1 MTPQH
6 LSLFF
11 KANLLT
17 TALLS
22 LAFALFNSH
31 YTASAL
37 VFTLAALLST
47 TATLYL
53 VYWLLL
59 RLFFRFTRVASVLLL
74 LLFFL
79 TDLLLMTDFAIY
91 RIWNF
96 HINGMVLNIL
106 FSPAAYDS
114 LQMTGQAVAIVFLV
128 IAALAALLLYTL
140 KRIARIPAQRA
151 SQINRRLN
159 RSLVPLLFLVILGEK
174 LTYAVANLH
183 LDGDIL
189 ERTKVVP
196 LYQPLLMDDLLIGTF
211 GMEKAQN
218 DGINVNI
225 KKITN
230 IRYPLH
236 PISVTHPET
245 PNIFI
250 FGVDALR
257 PDIVNDDNMPNMAA
271 FKREAVDFE
280 RHYSGGNNTRFGFF
294 SIFYGINSSY
304 WFGFLNAKKGP
315 VLFETLKK
323 LGYQISIDSSVN
335 TAWPEFRQ
343 TIFYDVQDAIKD
355 DYNGTKTENDLATV
369 SYFDDWLGKQEMD
382 KPMFAFVWL
391 DAVHSRAYDDAF
403 RKYTPDRVGSQYL
416 TATAEERTE
425 LFNMYKNAA
434 YEVDDRFARFIAALK
449 ARGLY
454 DDAVIIVLSDH
465 GQEFFEHGHYGHNS
479 AYDREQVGTPL
490 YIRLPGTAPKKVTRL
505 TSHLDIAPTLMAMLG
520 ADNPSS
526 DYAHGHDLFA
536 PGYHRECAFVGNWN
550 ENAIICDNETFVI
563 SDVISKAFNNE
574 IRDTKS
580 YEKIRLKEKKRMN
593 EVLIRSLEENRQFS
607 R

>member
-196 LYQPLLMDDLLIGTF
+196 QIG
-211 GMEKAQN
+211 
-218 DGINVNI
+218 
-225 KKITN
+225 
-230 IRYPLH
+230 
-236 PISVTHPET
+236 
-245 PNIFI
+245 
-250 FGVDALR
+250 
-257 PDIVNDDNMPNMAA
+257 
-271 FKREAVDFE
+271 
-280 RHYSGGNNTRFGFF
+280 
-294 SIFYGINSSY
+294 
-304 WFGFLNAKKGP
+304 
-315 VLFETLKK
+315 
-323 LGYQISIDSSVN
+323 
-335 TAWPEFRQ
+335 
-343 TIFYDVQDAIKD
+343 
-355 DYNGTKTENDLATV
+355 
-369 SYFDDWLGKQEMD
+369 
-382 KPMFAFVWL
+382 
-391 DAVHSRAYDDAF
+391 RAH
-403 RKYTPDRVGSQYL
+403 V
-416 TATAEERTE
+416 
-425 LFNMYKNAA
+425 
-434 YEVDDRFARFIAALK
+434 
-449 ARGLY
+449 
-454 DDAVIIVLSDH
+454 
-465 GQEFFEHGHYGHNS
+465 
-479 AYDREQVGTPL
+479 
-490 YIRLPGTAPKKVTRL
+490 
-505 TSHLDIAPTLMAMLG
+505 
-520 ADNPSS
+520 
-526 DYAHGHDLFA
+526 
-536 PGYHRECAFVGNWN
+536 
-550 ENAIICDNETFVI
+550 
-563 SDVISKAFNNE
+563 
-574 IRDTKS
+574 
-580 YEKIRLKEKKRMN
+580 
-593 EVLIRSLEENRQFS
+593 
-607 R
+607 